1 MIRNHKTSPSGKR
14 LAFETLENRELLS
27 LNPVL
32 PSADFNQVETRDAA
46 IYAAIESDPTIRFT
60 LDDNVDVSN
69 VIADPVVL
77 KQPVV
82 NYYKACPTSIDLGW
96 GAIDGARSYEVFYR
110 KSTVKTFT
118 SCGVT
123 DANSMTIND
132 LKPGSTYCVMIVSK
146 GDGVMTLDSK
156 TQWSS
161 DIKTT
166 QYQKLATPKITSV
179 TSTTRSISV
188 SWTETPSVS
197 NYEVAYRKSTEKTF
211 SVWQNIEGGASS
223 VVIDSLEPGVSYVV
237 KVTAKGD
244 GRSTLDS
251 SGATKTI
258 KTVAIPR
265 LAQPTITSATSDL
278 REIELSWKETPNA
291 TGYKIVYRKTTEKVF
306 STANVEAGATQYTLS
321 RLEPNSSYQIKVVAI
336 GDGETTL
343 DSVDTKSKTV
353 KTKAIPRLA
362 QPTITSVT
370 SDLREIELSWKE
382 TPNATGYK
390 IVYRKTTEKVFS
402 TTNVEAGA
410 TQYTLSRLEPNS
422 SYQIKVVALGDGETT
437 LDSVD
442 TKSKT
447 VKTKA
452 LAKLAAPTISDY
464 DSDKHSVYVRWNS
477 VDGATGYKVE
487 WRASKEKTWHTEKTR
502 ATENFCALEYL
513 DPNASY
519 LVRVTALGDQYE
531 TLDSSAS
538 KTKTVKTQALDLLP
552 QPTIVGS
559 FAASH
564 RSVYVRWYFIEDAKG
579 YAVTYRSS
587 NSKTPT
593 TVYVDVSETNCRIEC
608 EPGTKLTITVTA
620 LGDNYET
627 KDSVPSKLV
636 TITTPPLER
645 LDTPVVLSTKTSDT
659 AITVYWSVVSE
670 AYDYVVTYRR
680 VGTKDTITVPD
691 KAFRGLD
698 YASQTITQLDP
709 GAQYVVSI
717 VATSDPNYYLESSPL
732 TVKVAT
738 SKAPKALAPK
748 FTRIYSSDRALEVE
762 LDWTPIENARGYEVV
777 FGLVGGTESDKRY
790 AYKSA
795 SETSVAFKVPKKAQY
810 YCKVRAFGIE
820 DYLDSDFSEIC
831 TFWV

>member
-1 MIRNHKTSPSGKR
+1 MTRNQKTSPSGKR

-69 VIADPVVL
+69 VLADPVVL

-82 NYYKACPTSIDLGW
+82 NYYKAWPTSIDLGW

-110 KSTVKTFT
+110 KSTVKTFA

-197 NYEVAYRKSTEKTF
+197 SYEVAYRKSTEKTF
-211 SVWQNIEGGASS
+211 TVGQNIEGGASS

-278 REIELSWKETPNA
+278 REIELAW
-291 TGYKIVYRKTTEKVF
+291 I
-306 STANVEAGATQYTLS
+306 
-321 RLEPNSSYQIKVVAI
+321 
-336 GDGETTL
+336 
-343 DSVDTKSKTV
+343 
-353 KTKAIPRLA
+353 
-362 QPTITSVT
+362 
-370 SDLREIELSWKE
+370 E

-402 TTNVEAGA
+402 TTSVEAGA

-487 WRASKEKTWHTEKTR
+487 WRASKEKTWHTEKSR
-502 ATENFCALEYL
+502 ATENFYALEYL

-538 KTKTVKTQALDLLP
+538 KTKTVKTHALDLLP

-627 KDSVPSKLV
+627 KDSAPSKLV

>member
-1 MIRNHKTSPSGKR
+1 MTRNQKTSPSGKR

-69 VIADPVVL
+69 VLADPVVL

-82 NYYKACPTSIDLGW
+82 NYYKAWPTSIDLGW

-110 KSTVKTFT
+110 KSTVKTFA

-197 NYEVAYRKSTEKTF
+197 SYEVAYRKSTEKTF
-211 SVWQNIEGGASS
+211 TVGQNIEGGASS

-278 REIELSWKETPNA
+278 REIELAWKETPNA
-291 TGYKIVYRKTTEKVF
+291 TGYKIAYRKTTEKVF
-306 STANVEAGATQYTLS
+306 STA
-321 RLEPNSSYQIKVVAI
+321 
-336 GDGETTL
+336 
-343 DSVDTKSKTV
+343 
-353 KTKAIPRLA
+353 
-362 QPTITSVT
+362 
-370 SDLREIELSWKE
+370 
-382 TPNATGYK
+382 
-390 IVYRKTTEKVFS
+390 
-402 TTNVEAGA
+402 NVEAGA

-487 WRASKEKTWHTEKTR
+487 WRASKEKTWHTEKSR
-502 ATENFCALEYL
+502 ATENFYALEYL

-627 KDSVPSKLV
+627 KDSAPSKLV

>member
-1 MIRNHKTSPSGKR
+1 MTRNQKTSPSGKR

-69 VIADPVVL
+69 VLADPVVL

-82 NYYKACPTSIDLGW
+82 NYYKAWPTSIDLGW

-110 KSTVKTFT
+110 KSTVKTFA

-197 NYEVAYRKSTEKTF
+197 SYEVAYRKSTEKTF
-211 SVWQNIEGGASS
+211 TVGQNIEGGASS

-278 REIELSWKETPNA
+278 REIELAWKETPNA
-291 TGYKIVYRKTTEKVF
+291 TGYKIAYRKTTEKVF

-336 GDGETTL
+336 G
-343 DSVDTKSKTV
+343 
-353 KTKAIPRLA
+353 
-362 QPTITSVT
+362 
-370 SDLREIELSWKE
+370 
-382 TPNATGYK
+382 N
-390 IVYRKTTEKVFS
+390 
-402 TTNVEAGA
+402 
-410 TQYTLSRLEPNS
+410 
-422 SYQIKVVALGDGETT
+422 GETT

-487 WRASKEKTWHTEKTR
+487 WRASKEKTWHTEKSR
-502 ATENFCALEYL
+502 ATENFYALEYL

-627 KDSVPSKLV
+627 KDSAPSKLV

>member
-1 MIRNHKTSPSGKR
+1 MTRNQKTSPSGKR

-69 VIADPVVL
+69 VLADPVVL

-82 NYYKACPTSIDLGW
+82 NYYKAWPTSIDLGW

-132 LKPGSTYCVMIVSK
+132 LKPGSIYCVMIVSK

-161 DIKTT
+161 DIKTP

-197 NYEVAYRKSTEKTF
+197 SYEVAYRKSTEKAFT
-211 SVWQNIEGGASS
+211 VGQNIEGGASS

-278 REIELSWKETPNA
+278 REIELAWKETPNA

-353 KTKAIPRLA
+353 KTKA
-362 QPTITSVT
+362 
-370 SDLREIELSWKE
+370 
-382 TPNATGYK
+382 
-390 IVYRKTTEKVFS
+390 
-402 TTNVEAGA
+402 
-410 TQYTLSRLEPNS
+410 
-422 SYQIKVVALGDGETT
+422 
-437 LDSVD
+437 
-442 TKSKT
+442 
-447 VKTKA
+447 

-477 VDGATGYKVE
+477 VDGASGYKVE
-487 WRASKEKTWHTEKTR
+487 WRASKEKTWHTEKSR

-627 KDSVPSKLV
+627 KDSAPSKLV

-680 VGTKDTITVPD
+680 VGTKETITVPD

-748 FTRIYSSDRALEVE
+748 FTRIYCSDRDLEVE